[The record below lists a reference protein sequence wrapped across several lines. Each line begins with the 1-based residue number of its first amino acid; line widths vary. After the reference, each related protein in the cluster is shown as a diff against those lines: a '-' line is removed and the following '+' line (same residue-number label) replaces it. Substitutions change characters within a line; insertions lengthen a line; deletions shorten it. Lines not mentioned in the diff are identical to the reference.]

1 MSKISAGAKN
11 PLTILIA
18 PLDWGLGHAT
28 RCVPVIHEL
37 IKLGVT
43 VIIAAEAAVKVV
55 LKNEFPAVEI
65 IPLKGYEINYS
76 KTKAGFFSKLIM
88 QSPKIIKAINYEHHW
103 LTRFLKNNAIDA
115 VISDNRFGLW
125 TKTVPCVYITHQLNL
140 HSPNFALT
148 ILGQKVHYSFI
159 NRYTECWVP
168 DYEENGIAGKL
179 SHPIHPPK
187 TPLKYIGPLS
197 RLKKKKSKK
206 ELDIFVALSG
216 PEPQRTIF
224 EKILAP
230 QIKKSG
236 LKSVFVRGLPSEIK
250 NSYTDNDHFKMYNH
264 LPSAQFNEMMQKAE
278 MVICRS
284 GYSSVMD
291 LIVLGQKAILV
302 PTPGQTEQEYL
313 AAFLQDKKLF
323 IAASQQDFSLSVQLE
338 KAKKFNFQ
346 SAGDPQTN
354 LKQVVKNLV
363 ERLRANRKIKG
374 N

>member
-11 PLTILIA
+11 PITILIA

-28 RCVPVIHEL
+28 RCIPVIHEL

-43 VIIAAEAAVKVV
+43 VIIAAEGAVKVV
-55 LKNEFPAVEI
+55 LKKEFPAVEI

-88 QSPKIIKAINYEHHW
+88 QSPKIISAINYEHNW

-115 VISDNRFGLW
+115 VIADNRFGLW

-224 EKILAP
+224 EKILTP

-236 LKSVFVRGLPSEIK
+236 LKSVFVRGLPGEIK
-250 NSYTDNDHFKMYNH
+250 TSYADNDNFKMYNH
-264 LPSAQFNEMMQKAE
+264 LPSDRFNEMMQKAE

-313 AAFLQDKKLF
+313 ASFLQDKNLF
-323 IAASQQDFSLSVQLE
+323 IAANQQDFLLSEQLI
-338 KAKKFNFQ
+338 KAKNFNFQ

-354 LKQVVKNLV
+354 LKQAIKKLVKKLK
-363 ERLRANRKIKG
+363 ENRK
-374 N
+374 

>member
-1 MSKISAGAKN
+1 M
-11 PLTILIA
+11 
-18 PLDWGLGHAT
+18 
-28 RCVPVIHEL
+28 PVIHEL

-197 RLKKKKSKK
+197 RLKKK
-206 ELDIFVALSG
+206 E
-216 PEPQRTIF
+216 E
-224 EKILAP
+224 
-230 QIKKSG
+230 
-236 LKSVFVRGLPSEIK
+236 
-250 NSYTDNDHFKMYNH
+250 
-264 LPSAQFNEMMQKAE
+264 
-278 MVICRS
+278 
-284 GYSSVMD
+284 
-291 LIVLGQKAILV
+291 
-302 PTPGQTEQEYL
+302 
-313 AAFLQDKKLF
+313 
-323 IAASQQDFSLSVQLE
+323 
-338 KAKKFNFQ
+338 
-346 SAGDPQTN
+346 
-354 LKQVVKNLV
+354 
-363 ERLRANRKIKG
+363 
-374 N
+374 